1 MDENQTFDMD
11 RILKVNI
18 EEEMKTSYINYSMS
32 VIVARALPDVRDGF
46 KPVHRR
52 ILFGMLGIGNTSNS
66 PYKKCARV
74 VGEVLG
80 KYHPHG
86 DYSVYGAL
94 VRMGQDWNM
103 RYMLVDGHGNFG
115 SVDGDSPAAMRY
127 TECRLS
133 KMGEHIMDDLEK
145 DTVDMVPNFDGTLA
159 EPSVMPTRIP
169 NLLVNGGNG
178 IAVGMATNIP
188 THNLSEVIDGCCAY
202 IDNPDIDTEGLMQF
216 VKAPDF
222 PTGAY
227 IYGLQ
232 GVKDAY
238 ETGRGRIVLRAKSEI
253 ESGDTHDKIVV
264 TEIPYGVNKA
274 QLVEN
279 IADLVKE
286 GRLDGISNVND
297 ESGRQGMRIVVDVKR
312 DANANVILNKLYK
325 MTAMQS
331 SFSVNCI
338 ALVKGRPRLLSLKDC
353 IAHFIEHRHDV
364 VIRRTKFDL
373 KKAQD
378 RAHIIQGLIIACDN
392 IDEVVHIIRASKTP
406 VDAQR
411 NLEKRFELDELQSK
425 AIVDMRLAQ
434 LTGLRMDQ
442 LRNEYEELEKLIAH
456 LQAILDDPELCKQVM
471 KDELQEVKEK
481 YGDARRTE
489 IKPYEHEFNAEDFY
503 PNDPV
508 VITVSHLGYIK
519 RTPLSEFREQA
530 RGGVGAKGARTR
542 EQDFTEYI
550 YPATM
555 HQTMLFFTRKG
566 RCYWLKC
573 YEIPEGDKNF
583 KGRAIQNMLNIESDD
598 SVNALL
604 RLRGLDDEEFVKSHY
619 VVFATKNGTVKKTSL
634 EAYSRPR
641 ANGVIAI
648 NIADGDEVVDV
659 RLTNGHNELIL
670 ADRNGRAVR
679 FNETDVRCMGRVS
692 TGVRGMKLDDGDDA
706 VIGMIVVNDA
716 ATETVMVVSEEGYGK
731 RSQVEDYRKTA
742 RGGKGVKTLNITEKT
757 GRLVAIKN
765 VTDDNDLMIIN
776 RSGIA
781 IRLSVAECRVMGRAT
796 QGVRLINLAKKN
808 DVIASVCKVMSSELE
823 ASVEEDS
830 QSTFNEKQE
839 LINSDH
845 TATSSA
851 DGATEASEA
860 SVTAQAGEAI
870 EADDAKEGAASKDE
884 KKNNDGP
891 GDLFAGTDFFTN
903 D

>member
-1 MDENQTFDMD
+1 MDENQTIDQD
-11 RILKVNI
+11 RILKINI
-18 EEEMKTSYINYSMS
+18 EEEMKSSYIDYSMS

-52 ILFGMLGIGNTSNS
+52 ILYGMLGIGNTSSN

-94 VRMGQDWNM
+94 VRMGQNWNM
-103 RYMLVDGHGNFG
+103 RYMLVDGQGNFG
-115 SVDGDSPAAMRY
+115 SVDGDSAAAMRY

-145 DTVDMVPNFDGTLA
+145 DTVDMTPNFDDTLL
-159 EPSVMPTRIP
+159 EPSVMPTKIP

-188 THNLSEVIDGCCAY
+188 THNLGEVIDGCCAY
-202 IDNPDIDTEGLMQF
+202 IDNPDIDVDGLMEYI
-216 VKAPDF
+216 KAPDF

-227 IYGLQ
+227 IYGLT
-232 GVKDAY
+232 GVKQAY
-238 ETGRGRIVLRAKSEI
+238 ETGRGRIMMRAKSEI
-253 ESGDTHDKIVV
+253 ESGDSHDKIVI

-274 QLVEN
+274 DLVAG

-286 GRLDGISNVND
+286 GKITGISNVND

-338 ALVKGRPRLLSLKDC
+338 ALVKGRPRLLTLKEC
-353 IAHFIEHRHDV
+353 VKYFVEHRHDV
-364 VIRRTKFDL
+364 TIRRTKFDL
-373 KKAQD
+373 KKAQE
-378 RAHIIQGLIIACDN
+378 RAHILEGLIIACDN

-406 VDAQR
+406 SDAQR
-411 NLEKRFELDELQSK
+411 NLEKRFDLDEIQSK
-425 AIVDMRLAQ
+425 AIVDMRLSQ

-442 LRNEYEELEKLIAH
+442 LHAEFEELERQIAY
-456 LQAILDDPELCKQVM
+456 LQSILDDPELCKKVM
-471 KDELQEVKEK
+471 KDELNEVKEK
-481 YGDARRTE
+481 YGDERRTE
-489 IKPYEHEFNAEDFY
+489 IKPFEHEFNAEDFY

-508 VITVSHLGYIK
+508 VITVSHMGYIK

-530 RGGVGAKGARTR
+530 RGGVGSKGARTR

-583 KGRAIQNMLNIESDD
+583 KGRAIQNMLNIEPDD
-598 SVNALL
+598 SVNAML
-604 RLRGLDDEEFVKSHY
+604 RLRGLNDEEFVNSHY
-619 VVFATKNGTVKKTSL
+619 VVFATKNGTIKKTCL

-641 ANGVIAI
+641 TNGVNAI
-648 NIADGDEVVDV
+648 NIVEGDEVVDV
-659 RLTNGHNELIL
+659 RLTNGKNEIIL
-670 ADRNGRAVR
+670 ANRNGRAVR
-679 FNETDVRCMGRVS
+679 FDENTVRSMGRVS
-692 TGVRGMKLDDGDDA
+692 TGVRGMQLDGDDDQ
-706 VIGMIVVNDA
+706 VVGMIIVNDA
-716 ATETVMVVSEEGYGK
+716 ETETVMVVSENGYGK
-731 RSQVEDYRKTA
+731 RSQVEDYRKTN
-742 RGGKGVKTLNITEKT
+742 RGGKGVKTFSITDKT

-776 RSGIA
+776 KSGIA
-781 IRLSVAECRVMGRAT
+781 IRLAVSDCRVMGRAT
-796 QGVRLINLAKKN
+796 QGVRLINLSKKN

-823 ASVEEDS
+823 AKLADD
-830 QSTFNEKQE
+830 
-839 LINSDH
+839 NS
-845 TATSSA
+845 ATEPE
-851 DGATEASEA
+851 ATEATE
-860 SVTAQAGEAI
+860 
-870 EADDAKEGAASKDE
+870 AKETNPENE
-884 KKNNDGP
+884 K
-891 GDLFAGTDFFTN
+891 
-903 D
+903 

>member
-86 DYSVYGAL
+86 DSSVYGAL

-145 DTVDMVPNFDGTLA
+145 DTVDMVPNFDGTLT

-648 NIADGDEVVDV
+648 NIAEGDEVVDV

-845 TATSSA
+845 TATPSA

-860 SVTAQAGEAI
+860 PVTAQAGEAT
-870 EADDAKEGAASKDE
+870 ETDDAKEGAASKDE

>member
-86 DYSVYGAL
+86 DSSVYGAL

-648 NIADGDEVVDV
+648 NIAEGDEVVDV

-808 DVIASVCKVMSSELE
+808 DVIASVCKVMISELE

-830 QSTFNEKQE
+830 QSSFNEKQE

-860 SVTAQAGEAI
+860 PVTAQTDEAT
-870 EADDAKEGAASKDE
+870 ETDDAKEGAASKDE

>member
-1 MDENQTFDMD
+1 
-11 RILKVNI
+11 
-18 EEEMKTSYINYSMS
+18 MKKSYIDYSMS
-32 VIVARALPDVRDGF
+32 VIVSRALPDVRDGF

-52 ILFGMLGIGNTSNS
+52 ILYGMLGIGNTSSN

-86 DYSVYGAL
+86 DFSVYGAL

-103 RYMLVDGHGNFG
+103 RYMLVDGQGNFG

-133 KMGEHIMDDLEK
+133 KMGEHIMDDLDK
-145 DTVDMVPNFDGTLA
+145 DTVDMDPNFDDTLF
-159 EPSVMPTRIP
+159 EPSVMPTKIP

-188 THNLSEVIDGCCAY
+188 THNLGEVIDGCCAY
-202 IDNPDIDTEGLMQF
+202 IDNPDIDTDELMEHI
-216 VKAPDF
+216 KAPDF

-227 IYGLQ
+227 IYGLA
-232 GVKDAY
+232 GVKQAY
-238 ETGRGRIVLRAKSEI
+238 ETGRGRIMMRAKSEI
-253 ESGDTHDKIVV
+253 ESGDSHDKIVV

-274 QLVEN
+274 DLVAG

-286 GRLDGISNVND
+286 GKITGISNVND

-338 ALVKGRPRLLSLKDC
+338 ALVNGRPRLLTLKEC
-353 IAHFIEHRHDV
+353 VKYFVEHRHDV
-364 VIRRTKFDL
+364 TIRRTKFDL
-373 KKAQD
+373 KKAQE
-378 RAHIIQGLIIACDN
+378 RAHILEGLIIACDN

-406 VDAQR
+406 SDAQR
-411 NLEKRFELDELQSK
+411 NLEKRFELDEIQSK

-442 LRNEYEELEKLIAH
+442 LHAEYEELERQIAY
-456 LQAILDDPELCKQVM
+456 LQSILDDPELCKKVM
-471 KDELQEVKEK
+471 KDELNEVKDK
-481 YGDARRTE
+481 YGDERRTE
-489 IKPYEHEFNAEDFY
+489 IKPFEHEFNAEDFY

-508 VITVSHLGYIK
+508 VITVSHMGYIK

-530 RGGVGAKGARTR
+530 RGGVGSKGARTR

-604 RLRGLDDEEFVKSHY
+604 RLRGLNDEEFVKSHY
-619 VVFATKNGTVKKTSL
+619 VVFATKNGTVKKTCL

-641 ANGVIAI
+641 ANGVNAI
-648 NIADGDEVVDV
+648 NILDGDEVVDV
-659 RLTNGHNELIL
+659 RLTNGKNEIIL
-670 ADRNGRAVR
+670 ANRNGRAVR
-679 FNETDVRCMGRVS
+679 FDEDAVRAMGRVS
-692 TGVRGMKLDDGDDA
+692 TGVRGMQLDGDDDQ
-706 VIGMIVVNDA
+706 VVGMIIVNNAD
-716 ATETVMVVSEEGYGK
+716 TETVMVVSENGYGK
-731 RSQVEDYRKTA
+731 RSQVEDYRKTN
-742 RGGKGVKTLNITEKT
+742 RGGKGVKTFSITEKT

-765 VTDDNDLMIIN
+765 VTDENDLMIIN
-776 RSGIA
+776 KSGIA
-781 IRLSVAECRVMGRAT
+781 IRLAVSDCRVMGRAT
-796 QGVRLINLAKKN
+796 QGVRLINLSKKN

-823 ASVEEDS
+823 A
-830 QSTFNEKQE
+830 K
-839 LINSDH
+839 L
-845 TATSSA
+845 
-851 DGATEASEA
+851 
-860 SVTAQAGEAI
+860 
-870 EADDAKEGAASKDE
+870 ADDQNTTGEQDSDAVQPVADNAQ
-884 KKNNDGP
+884 N
-891 GDLFAGTDFFTN
+891 TDSTEQAN
-903 D
+903 TTEQE